1 MNNNQIIEIDKDTG
15 EIVNQ
20 WDNVTR
26 IVTKQQEEIIENYK
40 EYMGRLSNNNFIFA
54 IFKECEL
61 LLEKEKLDVSDI
73 GRIILLTT
81 YLSYDG
87 FLVDSKNE
95 PMTLRNIRL
104 ITRCSSDSTWAR
116 FKDNVINGNI
126 IKCVDNIYYINPSM
140 FVKGE
145 LNKEVVKGNNYSRLF
160 IHEIRHIFEVT
171 SNRDIKKLGYLF
183 QLLPYVSYEY
193 NMVCFNPMER
203 ELKKIKYMTLGEVSK
218 VLGLSE
224 NGFSLLA
231 ENLSAIKTRDG
242 KSIIGQFKL
251 DKDIRSNKLI
261 INPTIMYRG
270 NMNSKQIEAIKSLF
284 S

>member
-1 MNNNQIIEIDKDTG
+1 
-15 EIVNQ
+15 
-20 WDNVTR
+20 
-26 IVTKQQEEIIENYK
+26 
-40 EYMGRLSNNNFIFA
+40 
-54 IFKECEL
+54 
-61 LLEKEKLDVSDI
+61 
-73 GRIILLTT
+73 
-81 YLSYDG
+81 
-87 FLVDSKNE
+87 
-95 PMTLRNIRL
+95 
-104 ITRCSSDSTWAR
+104 
-116 FKDNVINGNI
+116 
-126 IKCVDNIYYINPSM
+126 
-140 FVKGE
+140 
-145 LNKEVVKGNNYSRLF
+145 
-160 IHEIRHIFEVT
+160 
-171 SNRDIKKLGYLF
+171 
-183 QLLPYVSYEY
+183 
-193 NMVCFNPMER
+193 MER